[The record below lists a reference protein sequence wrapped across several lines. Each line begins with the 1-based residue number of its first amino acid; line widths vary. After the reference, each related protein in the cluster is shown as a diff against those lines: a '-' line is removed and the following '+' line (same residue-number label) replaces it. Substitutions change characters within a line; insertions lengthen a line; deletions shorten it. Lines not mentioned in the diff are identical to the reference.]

1 MVSNALNDA
10 TQFLNSQPTVSNL
23 LWILLFLLM
32 AYLVHRLARR
42 VARYMA
48 RASLGAPN
56 ERLATP
62 KIHAER
68 QETLTGIYAGII
80 TLTAVVGAILA
91 TLSLF
96 VTPDTLVWM
105 IGLFSAA
112 FGLGARPFISDVLT
126 GIAIIFDDTFTVG
139 EKVSF
144 TDIDVE
150 GVVEQVALRTTHI
163 RAPTGEL
170 FIIPN
175 GDVRTVRNF
184 SRGLFSQVRTTLIVP
199 TAKLNLALDELEALG
214 RVAMLELPNLIEPWQ
229 IFSEDEVGQTTKLI
243 LIAKARH
250 GRGAEMKPRLE
261 ALVHEQLADAHIQLG
276 GES

>member
-1 MVSNALNDA
+1 MVSIDFYSA
-10 TQFLNSQPTVSNL
+10 TQFIRSNQTL
-23 LWILLFLLM
+23 SNFLLILSFLLI
-32 AYLVHRLARR
+32 AYIVHRLARYL
-42 VARYMA
+42 ARYMA
-48 RASLGAPN
+48 QVSLSSQN
-56 ERLATP
+56 ERPATP
-62 KIHAER
+62 KAQAER
-68 QETLTGIYAGII
+68 KETLTGIFAGII
-80 TLTAVVGAILA
+80 SLTAVVGAILA
-91 TLSLF
+91 TLGLF
-96 VTPDTLVWM
+96 VSPDTLVWM

-126 GIAIIFDDTFTVG
+126 GIAIVFDNTFTVG
-139 EKVSF
+139 EKVTF

-150 GVVEQVALRTTHI
+150 GVIEQVALRTTHI

-184 SRGLFSQVRTTLIVP
+184 SRGLFSQVRTTFVVP
-199 TAKLNLALDELEALG
+199 AAKLNLALDELELLG
-214 RVAMLELPNLIEPWQ
+214 RVAMMELPNLIEPWQ
-229 IFSEDEVGQTTKLI
+229 IFSEDDVGQTAKLV

-261 ALVHEQLADAHIQLG
+261 ALVHEHLADAHIQLG

>member
-1 MVSNALNDA
+1 MVSNALHDA
-10 TQFLNSQPTVSNL
+10 TRILNSHQTLSNL
-23 LWILLFLLM
+23 LWIILFLFM

-42 VARYMA
+42 MAQYMA
-48 RASLGAPN
+48 RASRTSQN
-56 ERLATP
+56 KRLATP
-62 KIHAER
+62 KMHAER

-96 VTPDTLVWM
+96 ISPDTLVWM

-144 TDIDVE
+144 TDISVE
-150 GVVEQVALRTTHI
+150 GVVERVALRTTQV

-184 SRGLFSQVRTTLIVP
+184 SRGLFSQVRTILIVP
-199 TAKLNLALDELEALG
+199 AAKLNVALDELEMLG
-214 RVAMLELPNLIEPWQ
+214 RVAMIELPNLIEPWQ
-229 IFSEDEVGQTTKLI
+229 IISEDEVGQTAKLM

-250 GRGAEMKPRLE
+250 GRGADMKPRLE
-261 ALVHEQLADAHIQLG
+261 ALVLEHLEQVGIQLG
-276 GES
+276 G